1 MQLST
6 AKYFHI
12 ITLLSDPS
20 RNWPFGRWY
29 CTVNNFIAFLSV
41 AVSVFTLMALS
52 IDRYIA
58 IVYPLKPRMS
68 KVIVET
74 KRALVRNERSTYIMM
89 KLSPKRQTNSTEFR
103 LHQPIVPKF
112 VQIVIVINH
121 S

>member
-1 MQLST
+1 M
-6 AKYFHI
+6 I
-12 ITLLSDPS
+12 IH

-68 KVIVET
+68 KVTGENNLVHFSQGISNLRDFQLTT
-74 KRALVRNERSTYIMM
+74 KRRVGLIQQ
-89 KLSPKRQTNSTEFR
+89 L
-103 LHQPIVPKF
+103 
-112 VQIVIVINH
+112 
-121 S
+121 